1 MTHLDTLRA
10 IHQLAA
16 TRSVFSKVDA
26 DLSEEAGMD
35 GNYGRMLQAARY
47 LDRDAQVQH
56 TREDSRTLID
66 AATGYAHARSTVL
79 NLIEVSRKLAEQGNP
94 YADSARQALEQALH
108 CFAPVERALEDV
120 PTWSDIN
127 DRAEG
132 K

>member
-10 IHQLAA
+10 IQDRTTH
-16 TRSVFSKVDA
+16 TSPMIPIDT
-26 DLSEEAGMD
+26 DLSIESGMD

-94 YADSARQALEQALH
+94 YADSAREALEQALH